1 MPSPRRRRS
10 VTLQAVIIGEFAA
23 TNDGSLLVNEDGDP
37 SDWIEL
43 FNLSD
48 RPVNLSAWTLT
59 DDPDRPE
66 KWTFD
71 DIVIDPGQRL
81 IVFASGKNRRWI
93 EIDDESGESGYLH
106 TNFKLSADPGFLAL
120 YAPTTRRYLDATA
133 IDYPQQQPG
142 ISYGFPD
149 GSEATAEMFGYLT
162 TPSPGE
168 PDPDNSAWQGMTS
181 TVAFSE
187 PSGLYE
193 KPISL
198 KLTSATPDSEIR
210 FTLDGSQPTAEHGRV
225 YADPI
230 DINGTTIIPRCECRA
245 GSRPGRCD
253 DPLVSLYR
261 RCSRPV
267 CFSGRIPRGMGRPQG

>member
-1 MPSPRRRRS
+1 MGFRVSTVKPLHRRLFWIATIVLLLAAAGRIVAVPTAPAQRYAA
-10 VTLQAVIIGEFAA
+10 AVIISEFAA

-142 ISYGFPD
+142 ISYGLPD

-168 PDPDNSAWQGMTS
+168 PESRQFCLAGHD
-181 TVAFSE
+181 
-187 PSGLYE
+187 
-193 KPISL
+193 
-198 KLTSATPDSEIR
+198 
-210 FTLDGSQPTAEHGRV
+210 LDRRLQ
-225 YADPI
+225 
-230 DINGTTIIPRCECRA
+230 RA
-245 GSRPGRCD
+245 VW
-253 DPLVSLYR
+253 PLR
-261 RCSRPV
+261 EAHFP
-267 CFSGRIPRGMGRPQG
+267 